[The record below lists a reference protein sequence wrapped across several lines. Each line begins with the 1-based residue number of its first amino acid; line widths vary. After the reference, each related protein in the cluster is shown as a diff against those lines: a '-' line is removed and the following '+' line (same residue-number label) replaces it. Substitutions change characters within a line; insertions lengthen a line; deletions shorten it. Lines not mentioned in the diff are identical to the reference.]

1 MIGMDSTITA
11 DRRRAHA
18 RVGAAATAA
27 FLALLLLGALKADAD
42 PPQRTPAAT
51 PTVEP
56 VQPAPGDPGRGF
68 RRPGGGPPGG
78 GGGGGFAPA
87 PDPGGDGGGGLA
99 PAPNSGGSLS

>member
-27 FLALLLLGALKADAD
+27 FLALLLLGALKANAD

-56 VQPAPGDPGRGF
+56 AQPPPSEPDRGF
-68 RRPGGGPPGG
+68 GRRRGGGPPGG
-78 GGGGGFAPA
+78 GGGGFVPA
-87 PDPGGDGGGGLA
+87 PD
-99 PAPNSGGSLS
+99 SGGSLS